1 MAVERVRNPIIP
13 GNPRERTGSAGIMR
27 RAVAEI
33 GRRYRGLARD
43 VLAVFARMP
52 VYAEN
57 DDKGSSTDAPATVHY
72 GATPQILDQT
82 MLDLQAALDRWILD
96 GRETQYVAWW
106 SVYQEEAAQL
116 GTAQTVV
123 NLANLSPAYAAARSL
138 EKVVF
143 SEPYRTRA
151 QIAQV
156 RSNEY
161 WTGLTSQ
168 ARSDLAGVIGRAV
181 VDGRNPKAV
190 RTEIMERLNVNKA
203 RAALYAQTEIPS
215 TLREA
220 RLAESEDADEQ
231 LGIKTA
237 LLWTSAFKPTTRTW
251 HASRSGRTYSREE
264 VKAFYATNGNRFRCY
279 CAQTEALLDTDGKPI
294 LTQYLKSAMANE
306 RKTWHAQVSQS

>member
-1 MAVERVRNPIIP
+1 MVAERVRNPIIP

-33 GRRYRGLARD
+33 SRRYRGLTRD
-43 VLAVFARMP
+43 VLAVFAPIP

-57 DDKGSSTDAPATVHY
+57 DDKGSSTDTPPAVHY

-96 GRETQYVAWW
+96 GRGTQYVAWW
-106 SVYQEEAAQL
+106 SVYQDEAAQL

-138 EKVVF
+138 ETVIF
-143 SEPYRTRA
+143 SEPYRLRA
-151 QIAQV
+151 QIARV

-181 VDGRNPKAV
+181 VDGKNPKAV
-190 RTEIMERLNVNKA
+190 RTEIMERLNVNKS
-203 RAALYAQTEIPS
+203 RAALYAQTEIPG

-264 VKAFYATNGNRFRCY
+264 VKAFYASNGNRFRCY
-279 CAQTEALLDTDGKPI
+279 CAQTEALLDADGKPI
-294 LTQYLKSAMANE
+294 LTKSLQNAMANE
-306 RKTWHAQVSQS
+306 RKTWQSKHGGK

>member
-1 MAVERVRNPIIP
+1 MAPRTPNPVIP

-33 GRRYRGLARD
+33 NRRYRGLSRD
-43 VLAVFARMP
+43 VLAIFARIP
-52 VYAEN
+52 VYAVN
-57 DDKGSSTDAPATVHY
+57 DDKGSSTDAPANVHY
-72 GATPQILDQT
+72 GATPQMLDQT

-138 EKVVF
+138 ETVVF

-151 QIAQV
+151 QIARV

-181 VDGRNPKAV
+181 VDGKNPKAV
-190 RTEIMERLNVNKA
+190 RTEIMERLNVNKS
-203 RAALYAQTEIPS
+203 RAALYAQTEIPG

-220 RLAESEDADEQ
+220 RLGESEDAEEQ

-264 VKAFYATNGNRFRCY
+264 VKAFYASNGNRFRCY
-279 CAQTEALLDTDGKPI
+279 CAQTEALLDADGKPI
-294 LTQYLKSAMANE
+294 LTKSLQNAMANE
-306 RKTWHAQVSQS
+306 RARWRSNKK